1 MAKDFKP
8 LEDLNAKAKQAVEQ
22 TMEQTRG
29 AVDSYFD
36 YLKKTVSST
45 PSGGSEFSEKL
56 KTHAEKNI
64 TAAHE
69 FIKQLSQAK
78 DFQDLVRIQTEFMQD
93 QLKEFAEQTKSLGE
107 AYTKAAADA
116 VNKPLKK
123 MS

>member
-1 MAKDFKP
+1 MAKEQKSTEQP
-8 LEDLNAKAKQAVEQ
+8 SGIAEQ

-36 YLKKTVSST
+36 YLKKTVLST
-45 PSGGSEFSEKL
+45 PSGGSEFGEKL
-56 KTHAEKNI
+56 KTHAEKHI

-78 DFQDLVRIQTEFMQD
+78 DLQDLVRIQTEFMEA
-93 QLKEFAEQTKSLGE
+93 QLKEFGEQTKSLGE
-107 AYTKAAADA
+107 AYTKAASD
-116 VNKPLKK
+116 VVKKPLAG